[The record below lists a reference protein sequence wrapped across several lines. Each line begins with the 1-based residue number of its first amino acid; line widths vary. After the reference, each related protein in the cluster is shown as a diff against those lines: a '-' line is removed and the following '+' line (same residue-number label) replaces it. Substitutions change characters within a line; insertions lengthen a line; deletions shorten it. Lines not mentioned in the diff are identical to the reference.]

1 MEIVSAPDVKGSV
14 FYVVKE
20 ICKRIQAGERTAD
33 IAILARDVAPYQE
46 ELRRACRANCL
57 PLNASFVYPFHKY
70 ALGTFCLN
78 LLELGASGFAREKV
92 LAVFSSPY
100 FKEVH
105 KAAWRRLVS
114 RSLVNRDISQWN
126 DLLPQAPGFEQ
137 DVLTWIDTANAAL
150 EKLSRPQLWED
161 GVKLAIDFLTT
172 HVDESAFEGKDA
184 EIYQKIKET
193 ILKINSYSAVRK
205 QCEPGEL
212 VQEITQALASLAFNE
227 VEAVQ
232 GGITVTDAMR
242 ARGLSFK
249 TVFLLGLND
258 QEFPLVMPE
267 DPILRDY
274 YRYHLRDTLGYWIN
288 ASLDRGDEEK
298 LLFYNAVTCAT
309 DHLYILYHRYDNE
322 GKPVVPSVY
331 VAELARACELNLQAA
346 DAPRVS
352 GRVLERLRT
361 CDTFCLTPKEF
372 SYRLILSGE
381 PLQKYRMAGLLTNE
395 KERAFVAANQRD
407 IPDKL
412 SANHECTTETIGQYG
427 HVKILLPDAKQ
438 ESCGARCDKENL
450 EDEADFLF
458 AEHIRQKADRRHEHG
473 EEQPREEEA
482 NEFTCFFPSVAEQ
495 PSAEIGE
502 DEIQRQKGCAYDEGG
517 LGEELPEDMFDAL
530 VLLYAFG
537 RALVEHLVDRV
548 ADDVERP
555 ECQGYRHPEQANAGQ
570 AESGRE

>member
-1 MEIVSAPDVKGSV
+1 M
-14 FYVVKE
+14 
-20 ICKRIQAGERTAD
+20 
-33 IAILARDVAPYQE
+33 
-46 ELRRACRANCL
+46 
-57 PLNASFVYPFHKY
+57 
-70 ALGTFCLN
+70 
-78 LLELGASGFAREKV
+78 
-92 LAVFSSPY
+92 
-100 FKEVH
+100 
-105 KAAWRRLVS
+105 VS

-205 QCEPGEL
+205 QCEQGEL

-309 DHLYILYHRYDNE
+309 DHLYILYHMIY
-322 GKPVVPSVY
+322 
-331 VAELARACELNLQAA
+331 
-346 DAPRVS
+346 
-352 GRVLERLRT
+352 
-361 CDTFCLTPKEF
+361 F
-372 SYRLILSGE
+372 
-381 PLQKYRMAGLLTNE
+381 
-395 KERAFVAANQRD
+395 
-407 IPDKL
+407 
-412 SANHECTTETIGQYG
+412 
-427 HVKILLPDAKQ
+427 
-438 ESCGARCDKENL
+438 
-450 EDEADFLF
+450 
-458 AEHIRQKADRRHEHG
+458 
-473 EEQPREEEA
+473 
-482 NEFTCFFPSVAEQ
+482 
-495 PSAEIGE
+495 
-502 DEIQRQKGCAYDEGG
+502 
-517 LGEELPEDMFDAL
+517 
-530 VLLYAFG
+530 
-537 RALVEHLVDRV
+537 
-548 ADDVERP
+548 
-555 ECQGYRHPEQANAGQ
+555 
-570 AESGRE
+570 